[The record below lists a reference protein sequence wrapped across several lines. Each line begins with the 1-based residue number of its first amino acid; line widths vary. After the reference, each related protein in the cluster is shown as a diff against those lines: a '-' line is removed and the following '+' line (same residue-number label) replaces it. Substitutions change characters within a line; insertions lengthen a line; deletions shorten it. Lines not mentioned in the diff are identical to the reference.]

1 MLVIRAHFPMS
12 IHDVY
17 FSGEMTSMTLGWG
30 VGDPL
35 SDDPGGLLGGSVWK
49 KFKHNR
55 NIYYSLLNCIS

>member
-1 MLVIRAHFPMS
+1 MLVIRAHFLMF

-35 SDDPGGLLGGSVWK
+35 SDDPGGLLGGSLRK
-49 KFKHNR
+49 KKWY
-55 NIYYSLLNCIS
+55 ITEIISNQCLIV

>member
-1 MLVIRAHFPMS
+1 MF

-49 KFKHNR
+49 KNE
-55 NIYYSLLNCIS
+55 IYT